1 MKNLKITSN
10 NIPFLL
16 NIVEKG
22 ENYGLDNCLTHE
34 KVDPLV
40 EFYDQRY
47 MHTPLGQFVSRY
59 YMSTLLEKKD
69 QHVGLDLDGGVPD
82 WKVNAEQMKIVR
94 DWLSHENTPFVAKK
108 PKV

>member
-1 MKNLKITSN
+1 MKNLKIISN
-10 NIPFLL
+10 NIPFLV

-22 ENYGLDNCLTHE
+22 ESYGLNNCLTHD

-47 MHTPLGQFVSRY
+47 IHTPLGQFVSRY

-69 QHVGLDLDGGVPD
+69 QHVGLDLQGNVPD
-82 WKVNAEQMKIVR
+82 WKINAEQMNLVR
-94 DWLSHENTPFVAKK
+94 EWLSQEHAPFKVKK
-108 PKV
+108 PKI